1 VAKILMKGNE
11 AIAEAA
17 VRAGCQAY
25 YGYPITPQTEV
36 LEYMARRM
44 PELGRAFVQA
54 ESEVAAINMVYG
66 AACAGVRTMTSTSSP
81 GFSLM
86 LEGISYIACS
96 EVPAVIVNVMRGG
109 PGLGNIQPAQ
119 GDYNQMVKGGGHG
132 DYHPIVLAPSTV
144 QESIEHVTLAFDL
157 AERYRTIVM
166 VIADGMIGQIM
177 EPVELPEFST
187 SSTPDR
193 TAEPASYA
201 LRGCK
206 GREKRIITSLHL
218 GGRNLE
224 KVNNRLQARLRQI
237 TAHEQRWETFQCTD
251 QAPDGQA
258 EAEIIVVAFGTAARI
273 AKTAIRRARSCG
285 IRAGLFRPITVF
297 PFPYQALAKVAAS
310 TSGPSHEEGYR
321 KSTAGRRGVPH
332 RRMTTEFIPVEH
344 RATNRRQRTGGARQK
359 KVLVFELNA
368 GQMLQDVRLALH
380 DSVPIT
386 FFGKTGGVVPL
397 PEDLFEV
404 IEQIARE

>member
-1 VAKILMKGNE
+1 VTKVLMKGNE

-17 VRAGCQAY
+17 IRAGCQAY

-44 PELGRAFVQA
+44 PALGRAFVQA

-86 LEGISYIACS
+86 QEGISYIACS

-144 QESIEHVTLAFDL
+144 QETIEHVMLAFDL
-157 AERYRTIVM
+157 ADQYRTVAM
-166 VIADGMIGQIM
+166 VIADGMLGQIM
-177 EPVELPEFST
+177 EPVDLPEFFEAPAGRPE
-187 SSTPDR
+187 PD
-193 TAEPASYA
+193 YA
-201 LRGCK
+201 LTGCK
-206 GREKRIITSLHL
+206 GREKRIITSLYL
-218 GGRNLE
+218 GGPNLE
-224 KVNNRLQARLRQI
+224 RVNDRLQTRLREI
-237 TAHEQRWETFQCTD
+237 TAQEQRWETLSCD
-251 QAPDGQA
+251 DAD
-258 EAEIIVVAFGTAARI
+258 IIVVAFGTAARI
-273 AKTAIRRARSCG
+273 AKTAIRHAREQG
-285 IRAGLFRPITVF
+285 IRAGLFRPITVY
-297 PFPYQALAKVAAS
+297 PYPYEALAKVA
-310 TSGPSHEEGYR
+310 
-321 KSTAGRRGVPH
+321 RRD
-332 RRMTTEFIPVEH
+332 
-344 RATNRRQRTGGARQK
+344 QGGASK
-359 KVLVFELNA
+359 LLVFELNA
-368 GQMLQDVRLALH
+368 GQMLDDVRLAVH

-397 PEDLFEV
+397 PEDVL
-404 IEQIARE
+404 EQIQRL